1 MVADVRPDDL
11 WADAAVA
18 LFGDALPAAE
28 RYADLLTGPAVERGL
43 VGPAEAGRIWDRH
56 LLNCA
61 VVAELV
67 PERCVL
73 ADLGSGAGLP
83 GIVLALLRPE
93 ADIILVESMARRVAF
108 LTECVAALELTRVQ
122 VVRGRAEDLAREISA
137 DIVTARAVA
146 PLGKLAGWAVGLC
159 RPGGTI
165 LAIKGAGAQTE
176 VTDSKTL
183 LRQLGISDLAVL
195 QVGSDKV
202 DPPATV
208 VRFTAPASRGP
219 AGGRTTVRPGRR
231 VAGRRG
237 DRRPSGP
244 RMPAKPRSS
253 GHSPKPEERQADD

>member
-1 MVADVRPDDL
+1 MVPDVRPP
-11 WADAAVA
+11 AAMA

-28 RYADLLTGPAVERGL
+28 RYADLLTGPGVGRGL

-93 ADIILVESMARRVAF
+93 ADIILVESMARRIAF
-108 LTECVAALELTRVQ
+108 LTECVAALELTRVR
-122 VVRGRAEDLAREISA
+122 VVRGRAEDLAGEISA

-159 RPGGTI
+159 RPGGTV
-165 LAIKGAGAQTE
+165 LAIKGANAQTE
-176 VTDSKTL
+176 VTESRTL

-202 DPPATV
+202 DLPATV
-208 VRFTAPASRGP
+208 VRFTAPGPRGRT
-219 AGGRTTVRPGRR
+219 GGRTTVRASRRAVGRH
-231 VAGRRG
+231 G
-237 DRRPSGP
+237 DRRLSGP
-244 RMPAKPRSS
+244 RKTAAPRSS
-253 GHSPKPEERQADD
+253 GHSSEPEQRRADD

>member
-1 MVADVRPDDL
+1 MVPDVRP
-11 WADAAVA
+11 DAAVA

-28 RYADLLTGPAVERGL
+28 RYADLLTGPGVERGL

-108 LTECVAALELTRVQ
+108 LTECVAALELTRVR
-122 VVRGRAEDLAREISA
+122 VVRGRAEDLAAEISA

-146 PLGKLAGWAVGLC
+146 PLGKLAGWALGLC

-165 LAIKGAGAQTE
+165 LAIKGASAQAE
-176 VTDSKTL
+176 VTESKTL

-195 QVGSDKV
+195 QVGSDTV

-208 VRFTAPASRGP
+208 VRFTAPAPRGRTR
-219 AGGRTTVRPGRR
+219 GRTTVQASRQA
-231 VAGRRG
+231 AGRRG
-237 DRRPSGP
+237 DRRLSGP
-244 RMPAKPRSS
+244 RKAAVPRST
-253 GHSPKPEERQADD
+253 GHSPEHEERQADD